1 MGPVRGG
8 LIATLLPGAAW
19 AEVCDKVRPGWDGTP
34 VTMVGEA
41 LVQFMTIPSLAL
53 LLASAIAIRFRSQW
67 GAAAVVVLWTIWVSV
82 VAFLDTTGGI
92 RDAAIIEGCIGAPV
106 LFIVAVA
113 AICTGMIIYT
123 FPPPR
128 RED

>member
-19 AEVCDKVRPGWDGTP
+19 AEVCDKVRPGWDGTS

>member
-8 LIATLLPGAAW
+8 IIAALLPGAAW
-19 AEVCDKVRPGWDGTP
+19 AEVCDKVRPGWDGAP

-41 LVQFMTIPSLAL
+41 ITQFTTIPAVVL
-53 LLASAIAIRFRSQW
+53 LLGSAVAIRFRSQW
-67 GAAAVVVLWTIWVSV
+67 GAAAVVVLWTAWVSV
-82 VAFLDTTGGI
+82 NAFLDTSGGVK
-92 RDAAIIEGCIGAPV
+92 DAAMLEGCIGAPV